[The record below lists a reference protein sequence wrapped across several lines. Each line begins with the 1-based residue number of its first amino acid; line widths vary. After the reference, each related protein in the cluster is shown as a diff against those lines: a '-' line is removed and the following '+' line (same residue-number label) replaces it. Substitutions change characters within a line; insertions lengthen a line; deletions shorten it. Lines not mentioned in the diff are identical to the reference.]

1 MAWCLG
7 AGWSSQAVRACG
19 GRRRHCD
26 VCVQRNTEAL
36 QLPFSPGHFRSAD
49 LGDAASDRSLN
60 LSKRRLPRS
69 KAQLIVD
76 AAEDA
81 ELDDIP
87 VTQLNL
93 SHLQMTA
100 ISGRVWNL
108 DRLETLDLRGN
119 KLDRIPSAIQDLT
132 ALVHLD
138 VSHNRLATLP
148 VGLQTTASLRHLHAS
163 HNRIETFSPKLW
175 KLRGLLSLDLSY
187 NLMADLPFVEGDLRL
202 LRETSAWQ
210 VSIGLLTALT
220 SLNLSN
226 NNLVKCPALID
237 NCTALTTVDL
247 SYNAIPS
254 LETEFGN
261 LRALE
266 TCYLQHNALV
276 ELPDSWGRLA
286 SLHTLDVSHNHLTSL
301 PASVGNCTALA
312 ALDASYN
319 DLSALPAT
327 IKSLSMLRR
336 LDLSHNSALVF
347 PNVLPALTSLETVV
361 FDHCNL
367 PDLPTNAL
375 AYTADMPLYSICL
388 GLESLDLSFNR
399 LATVPDDLVRLFELR
414 MLKLDN
420 NKLRHLPGR
429 LGFLQKLEH
438 LDMSHNVLQWL
449 PTTCHHLVNVKFVS
463 AAFNQLERRPPYFYD
478 KAVFVDWSGNPFNA
492 TEVMVR
498 PLLEMAAQAKHDLEH
513 RNYKTAAALF
523 TALLNQAS
531 AVSVMSKELEPIR
544 AHATFYRGI
553 CRYQQICRA
562 LSAIE
567 ALSIEASTIE
577 QKLNEQRLVEPW
589 DVMTLSTDDRHA
601 SQTQLDSLIQ
611 EKIELRTAVQEW
623 KLEAQAD
630 FKQAIRYQV
639 EPTTAAFTL
648 GSLYAKTFQLPEAI
662 EMLTHALKYFTNGI
676 TQGAVPILLQRAEA
690 WEQLGQP
697 PMANDDYKLVLTVD
711 PSHDIAI
718 ARLAALE
725 THQAKYHVGFDTD
738 AHKRAFVMEPNGIC
752 HRRNDPT
759 ISLTRL
765 NEIDSPTKFAEACDS
780 LRDAKQRAMYI
791 EVTKKVEAKKSRQ
804 GRVTQV
810 KQLMREIQ
818 ERQAMEREEEDQLER
833 EAAIEFF
840 RRQKALEW
848 QREENERQWM
858 QYEEASQRWVE
869 SELERIRLEELAAL
883 EEARRK
889 AEAKAEYKKRLARRG
904 GLRQGGRSGKR

>member
-1 MAWCLG
+1 MSTSDLRDGWEHAVDPSTNHVFYFNRSTGETSWTKPAPNENIEWKARARIVLTNESAAVLIQKMWRARIARQHMQALMQSLYKRIFDPSTQEYFYYNAQTGQTSWTTPRGLKTKPHTSPNVSDETTGTALPLG
-7 AGWSSQAVRACG
+7 WQESYDIATQRVYYVNESTGESSWTVPAMPSEESEPDDSVSISF
-19 GRRRHCD
+19 
-26 VCVQRNTEAL
+26 EAL
-36 QLPFSPGHFRSAD
+36 SSAILIQAAWRGVLARDGLRKLFELVVGADGIATYLPFSPGHFRSAD

-69 KAQLIVD
+69 KAQVR
-76 AAEDA
+76 DA

-132 ALVHLD
+132 ALVH
-138 VSHNRLATLP
+138 
-148 VGLQTTASLRHLHAS
+148 
-163 HNRIETFSPKLW
+163 TFSPKLW

-388 GLESLDLSFNR
+388 GAN
-399 LATVPDDLVRLFELR
+399 AITQ
-414 MLKLDN
+414 
-420 NKLRHLPGR
+420 LP
-429 LGFLQKLEH
+429 
-438 LDMSHNVLQWL
+438 LDMELLRKSLAVLRL
-449 PTTCHHLVNVKFVS
+449 D
-463 AAFNQLERRPPYFYD
+463 R
-478 KAVFVDWSGNPFNA
+478 NA
-492 TEVMVR
+492 I
-498 PLLEMAAQAKHDLEH
+498 PA
-513 RNYKTAAALF
+513 
-523 TALLNQAS
+523 
-531 AVSVMSKELEPIR
+531 
-544 AHATFYRGI
+544 
-553 CRYQQICRA
+553 
-562 LSAIE
+562 
-567 ALSIEASTIE
+567 
-577 QKLNEQRLVEPW
+577 
-589 DVMTLSTDDRHA
+589 
-601 SQTQLDSLIQ
+601 
-611 EKIELRTAVQEW
+611 
-623 KLEAQAD
+623 
-630 FKQAIRYQV
+630 
-639 EPTTAAFTL
+639 
-648 GSLYAKTFQLPEAI
+648 
-662 EMLTHALKYFTNGI
+662 
-676 TQGAVPILLQRAEA
+676 
-690 WEQLGQP
+690 
-697 PMANDDYKLVLTVD
+697 
-711 PSHDIAI
+711 
-718 ARLAALE
+718 
-725 THQAKYHVGFDTD
+725 
-738 AHKRAFVMEPNGIC
+738 
-752 HRRNDPT
+752 
-759 ISLTRL
+759 
-765 NEIDSPTKFAEACDS
+765 
-780 LRDAKQRAMYI
+780 
-791 EVTKKVEAKKSRQ
+791 
-804 GRVTQV
+804 
-810 KQLMREIQ
+810 
-818 ERQAMEREEEDQLER
+818 
-833 EAAIEFF
+833 
-840 RRQKALEW
+840 
-848 QREENERQWM
+848 
-858 QYEEASQRWVE
+858 
-869 SELERIRLEELAAL
+869 
-883 EEARRK
+883 
-889 AEAKAEYKKRLARRG
+889 
-904 GLRQGGRSGKR
+904 

>member
-1 MAWCLG
+1 
-7 AGWSSQAVRACG
+7 
-19 GRRRHCD
+19 
-26 VCVQRNTEAL
+26 
-36 QLPFSPGHFRSAD
+36 
-49 LGDAASDRSLN
+49 
-60 LSKRRLPRS
+60 
-69 KAQLIVD
+69 
-76 AAEDA
+76 
-81 ELDDIP
+81 
-87 VTQLNL
+87 
-93 SHLQMTA
+93 
-100 ISGRVWNL
+100 
-108 DRLETLDLRGN
+108 
-119 KLDRIPSAIQDLT
+119 
-132 ALVHLD
+132 
-138 VSHNRLATLP
+138 
-148 VGLQTTASLRHLHAS
+148 
-163 HNRIETFSPKLW
+163 
-175 KLRGLLSLDLSY
+175 
-187 NLMADLPFVEGDLRL
+187 
-202 LRETSAWQ
+202 
-210 VSIGLLTALT
+210 
-220 SLNLSN
+220 
-226 NNLVKCPALID
+226 
-237 NCTALTTVDL
+237 
-247 SYNAIPS
+247 
-254 LETEFGN
+254 
-261 LRALE
+261 
-266 TCYLQHNALV
+266 
-276 ELPDSWGRLA
+276 
-286 SLHTLDVSHNHLTSL
+286 
-301 PASVGNCTALA
+301 
-312 ALDASYN
+312 
-319 DLSALPAT
+319 
-327 IKSLSMLRR
+327 
-336 LDLSHNSALVF
+336 
-347 PNVLPALTSLETVV
+347 
-361 FDHCNL
+361 
-367 PDLPTNAL
+367 
-375 AYTADMPLYSICL
+375 ADMPLYSICL
-388 GLESLDLSFNR
+388 GAN
-399 LATVPDDLVRLFELR
+399 AITQ
-414 MLKLDN
+414 
-420 NKLRHLPGR
+420 LP
-429 LGFLQKLEH
+429 
-438 LDMSHNVLQWL
+438 LDMELLRKSLAVLRL
-449 PTTCHHLVNVKFVS
+449 DRNAIPAIPTRLYECDCLVELNLSNNLVEACPAGISK
-463 AAFNQLERRPPYFYD
+463 L
-478 KAVFVDWSGNPFNA
+478 GNPFNA

-553 CRYQQICRA
+553 CRYQQ
-562 LSAIE
+562 
-567 ALSIEASTIE
+567 
-577 QKLNEQRLVEPW
+577 
-589 DVMTLSTDDRHA
+589 
-601 SQTQLDSLIQ
+601 
-611 EKIELRTAVQEW
+611 KIELRTAVQEW

-818 ERQAMEREEEDQLER
+818 ERQAMEREEEDQFER